1 MRIVI
6 VLVLVGLAT
15 TAQLAAQEDVVP
27 PPFPSLRAENLLGEK
42 FAIPDDLPGELRL
55 VFVAFKQRQ
64 QPRVNTWLAVA
75 DSIQAD
81 FPGLRYFELPTIA
94 RPYRLMK
101 PIIDNGMRSGI
112 PSDPARARTI
122 TVFTNVGR
130 FVEATGLPGTSDI
143 AIFLLDADGRIRF
156 TEVGPRTDDR
166 EARLR
171 SAIEAARVEAG
182 AWSDS
187 GRAR

>member
-1 MRIVI
+1 MRTAFA
-6 VLVLVGLAT
+6 LLLCLAT
-15 TAQLAAQEDVVP
+15 TGPIAAQEAGAP

-42 FAIPDDLPGELRL
+42 FVVPDDLPGELRL

-64 QPRVNTWLAVA
+64 QPRVDTWLAVA
-75 DSIQAD
+75 ESIQSD

-130 FVEATGLPGTSDI
+130 FVDATGLPGTSDI
-143 AIFLLDADGRIRF
+143 AVFLLDAEGRILF
-156 TEVGPRTDDR
+156 TAVGPRTDER
-166 EARLR
+166 EEALR
-171 SAIEAARVEAG
+171 AALADLR
-182 AWSDS
+182 
-187 GRAR
+187 